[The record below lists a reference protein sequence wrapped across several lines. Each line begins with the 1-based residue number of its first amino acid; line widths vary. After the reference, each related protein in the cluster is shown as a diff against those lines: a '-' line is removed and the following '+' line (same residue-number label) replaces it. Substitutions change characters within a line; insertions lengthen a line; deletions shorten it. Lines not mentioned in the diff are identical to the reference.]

1 MRSIGEKGFI
11 LGGLV
16 VLLAVYGM
24 SESKTI
30 IPTYVKI
37 AGGVLLIGYGI
48 FRIVNRKK

>member
-16 VLLAVYGM
+16 ILLAAYDM
-24 SESKTI
+24 SESKTL
-30 IPTYVKI
+30 IPTYAKI
-37 AGGVLLIGYGI
+37 AGGVFLIGYGI